1 MSNQLLQKATQIAA
15 KQRKEYSELSDEERK
30 RFTQFH
36 APFKLKKPNEV
47 LVLEIVPNSARAQG
61 RTIRTMPSKQDML
74 KHEVYYDTN
83 NVERKKRL
91 TARYKTVTNTQIA
104 SFLHKRTFDDQ
115 RGIFVDHT
123 GKAYHDIFMQGHNF
137 YKIVEDVKQEAEFLK
152 ELLALENPAPL
163 KEAALPKVEKESEK
177 AEEPKEDAEEAAYWT
192 AAAKEFNDNPK
203 KWTKKEF
210 AKKHGVSPATLNKK
224 LEQYG

>member
-1 MSNQLLQKATQIAA
+1 MPNQLMQKAIQIAA
-15 KQRKEYSELSDEERK
+15 KQRKEYNGLTDEEHR

-47 LVLEIVPNSARAQG
+47 LVLEIAPNSARTQG
-61 RTIRTMPSKQDML
+61 RTIRSMPSKHEML
-74 KHEVYYDTN
+74 KHEVYYDAN
-83 NVERKKRL
+83 GVERKKRL
-91 TARYKTVTNTQIA
+91 TIRYKTVTNTQIA

-115 RGIFVDHT
+115 RGIFVDHM
-123 GKAYHDIFMQGHNF
+123 GKAYNDIFMQGHNF

-152 ELLALENPAPL
+152 ELLQLENPAPL
-163 KEAALPKVEKESEK
+163 KEAALAKVEKEATNEK
-177 AEEPKEDAEEAAYWT
+177 PKEDAKDAEYWT

-210 AKKHGVSPATLNKK
+210 AKKHGVSPVTLNKK